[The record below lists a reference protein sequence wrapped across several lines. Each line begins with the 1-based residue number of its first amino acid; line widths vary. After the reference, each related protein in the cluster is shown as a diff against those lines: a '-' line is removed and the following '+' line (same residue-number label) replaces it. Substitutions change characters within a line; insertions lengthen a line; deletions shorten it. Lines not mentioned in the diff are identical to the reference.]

1 MQNMGSW
8 NPSGQE
14 WIESIPPHL
23 CTLTATY
30 EYSSPQPAN
39 ATSKDAQLCR
49 VARNSM
55 VLVVAQHNLAEPCT
69 NLGRAMM
76 LPTLKLRLD
85 GFELRGHP
93 PLRRNP
99 PDDESCVTVAL
110 PAVVSE
116 TQKHKG
122 LRFSLTA
129 LFPVPGGEP
138 PKLDQSC
145 LVRM

>member
-1 MQNMGSW
+1 MGSW
-8 NPSGQE
+8 NPSAQE

-23 CTLTATY
+23 GTLTATY

-93 PLRRNP
+93 PLRRDP
-99 PDDESCVTVAL
+99 PDDESSVTVAL

>member
-8 NPSGQE
+8 NPSTQE
-14 WIESIPPHL
+14 GIESIPLHL

-55 VLVVAQHNLAEPCT
+55 VLVVAQHNLAEPCA

-99 PDDESCVTVAL
+99 PDDESFVADAL
-110 PAVVSE
+110 PTEVSE
-116 TQKHKG
+116 AQKCEG
-122 LRFSLTA
+122 LRFSLAT
-129 LFPVPGGEP
+129 LLSIWSGEP
-138 PKLDQSC
+138 PKLDQSR
-145 LVRM
+145 LFRV